1 MTVALVLCWPSQ
13 ATSADI
19 QPFSVTE
26 YKSGLYVHYGQQAE
40 MGADNL
46 GDIANIGFIVGSDSV
61 AVIDPG
67 GSPAVATALYEAVGR
82 QTSLPVSH
90 VILTHLHPD
99 HMFGAALS
107 PESAEIIA
115 HERYPQAL
123 VQRGQFYLDRFR
135 EPLVLEDLELVAP
148 DRLVAMD
155 TPVEIDL
162 GERKLLIQAY
172 PTAHTDN
179 DISIWD
185 VKSETL
191 WASDLVFVDRIPSLD
206 GSLRGWL
213 EVLDQI
219 QTELQPK
226 WVVPGH
232 GEPGAWLASVQPQRE
247 YLEQL
252 AAETRT
258 AIAANQRLSAAVDE
272 IATDGSTEW
281 LLFDLQHR
289 GNVTKAWTELE
300 WE

>member
-1 MTVALVLCWPSQ
+1 
-13 ATSADI
+13 
-19 QPFSVTE
+19 
-26 YKSGLYVHYGQQAE
+26 

-67 GSPAVATALYEAVGR
+67 GSPAVAKALFEAVK
-82 QTSLPVSH
+82 QHTDLPVSH
-90 VILTHLHPD
+90 IILTHLHPD
-99 HMFGAALS
+99 HMFGAALF
-107 PESAEIIA
+107 PESAEIVA

-135 EPLVLEDLELVAP
+135 EPLALEDLDLV
-148 DRLVAMD
+148 DRDILVAMHS
-155 TPVEIDL
+155 PVEIDL
-162 GERKLLIQAY
+162 GGRKLLIQAY

-185 VKSETL
+185 ANSETL
-191 WASDLVFVDRIPSLD
+191 WASDLVFVERIPSLD

-213 EVLDQI
+213 SVLDQI
-219 QTELQPK
+219 QTGQAPK

-232 GEPGAWLASVQPQRE
+232 GESGAWLASVQPQRE

-258 AIAANQRLSAAVDE
+258 AIAANQRLSEAVDE
-272 IATDGSTEW
+272 IATDGSADW
-281 LLFDLQHR
+281 LLFDLRHR